1 MGVADFALTGVLFA
15 FLAFLTWNFEQ
26 RPEGRLEQRPERLAS
41 GAAVVHDGDTLTIGG
56 ERMRLSGLDAPE
68 LMQECARGG
77 ARYACGREA
86 RNALARLVASTDLT
100 CSGRGFD
107 RYERLLVTCSA
118 GGRNVNRALVE
129 AGWAIATDDYHAA
142 ERAAR
147 GAERGI
153 WAGTFEDPRDWR
165 ARHGHE

>member
-1 MGVADFALTGVLFA
+1 MGLADFALTGVLFA

-26 RPEGRLEQRPERLAS
+26 RPEGRLEQRPERRAF
-41 GAAVVHDGDTLTIGG
+41 GAAIVHDGDTLTVGG

-77 ARYACGREA
+77 VPYACGREA
-86 RNALARLVASTDLT
+86 RNALSRLVASGDLS
-100 CSGRGFD
+100 CSGRGID

-118 GGRNVNRALVE
+118 QGRSVNRALVE
-129 AGWAIATDDYHAA
+129 EGWAVATDAYHAA

-147 GAERGI
+147 RAKRGI

-165 ARHGHE
+165 ARHGRE